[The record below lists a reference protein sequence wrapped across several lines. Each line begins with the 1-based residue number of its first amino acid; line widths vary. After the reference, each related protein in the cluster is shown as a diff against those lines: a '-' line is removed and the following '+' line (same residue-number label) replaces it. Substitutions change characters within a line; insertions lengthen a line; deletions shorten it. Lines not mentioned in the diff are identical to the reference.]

1 MEQISFY
8 NFFQFNVHRRSCA
21 SRTDNSCGIPYHY
34 IARMISGRAR
44 IVSLSGET
52 VEAGEGEIFY
62 LPKGLKYHS
71 YWSCGEAG
79 EVVWESY
86 GFTTLPISSDV
97 HYAMQ
102 TIETSEKEREILD
115 ALSRDIRVSPT
126 TVGLLYLFVGRSLK
140 NMRHDTADSRAAAW
154 ESAVKYVSEHPNFR
168 VCELAA
174 HCHMSESGVFAF
186 FKQYGGVTPVEL
198 KNQIL
203 VKKAVELLLTTDLSI
218 EEICSRTG
226 FCNAAYFRKQLR
238 RVTGK
243 TPREIRREGTRI

>member
-8 NFFQFNVHRRSCA
+8 NSFRFNVHHRSCA

-34 IARMISGRAR
+34 IARMISGSAK

-52 VEAGEGEIFY
+52 IEVGEGEIFY

-71 YWSCGEAG
+71 YWSCGEAS
-79 EVVWESY
+79 EVAWESY
-86 GFTTLPISSDV
+86 GFKMMPVSSEI

-102 TIETSEKEREILD
+102 KIEASEAEREMLD
-115 ALSRDIRVSPT
+115 TLSRDIKVSPT
-126 TVGLLYLFVGRSLK
+126 SVGLLYLFVGLSLE
-140 NMRHDTADSRAAAW
+140 NMRRDTADSRAAAW
-154 ESAVKYVSEHPNFR
+154 ERAVKYVSEHPNFR

-174 HCHMSESGVFAF
+174 HCHMSESGLFAF
-186 FKQYGGVTPVEL
+186 FKQYGGLTPVEL

-203 VKKAVELLLTTDLSI
+203 VKRAVELLLTTDLSV

-238 RVTGK
+238 KVTGK
-243 TPREIRREGTRI
+243 TSLEIRREGTRI